1 MNGKPEVL
9 LVTPFYQPSVDE
21 LKRRYHVHEYW
32 LAPDR
37 ERLLGTVS
45 ASCRAIATSGVAGGD
60 VIEGLENLGIIASFG
75 VGYDG
80 VDVALASERQVKVTN
95 TPDVLT
101 DEVADLGIGLLIATA
116 RRIVEADR
124 FVREGA
130 WLEGPMHF
138 NQSLT
143 GKRLGILGMGRIG
156 LAVARRAEACRV
168 EVAYHNRRQRDDVPY
183 RYFESPVALARESD
197 FLMVCTPGGSG
208 TQALVDADVMTALG
222 GEGILINIARG
233 SVVDEDALVAALL
246 ENRLGAA
253 GLDVFADEPNV
264 PKALLEMTDR
274 VVLQPHQASATHET
288 RAAMGQ
294 LVLDNLDA
302 FFAGKPLL
310 TPVN

>member
-1 MNGKPEVL
+1 VNDKSEVL
-9 LVTPFYQPSVDE
+9 LVSPFYGPSIEE
-21 LKRRYHVHEYW
+21 LNRRYRVHEYW
-32 LAPDR
+32 RAPDR
-37 ERLLGTVS
+37 QRLINTVAS
-45 ASCRAIATSGVAGGD
+45 SCRAVATSGVAGAD
-60 VIEGLENLGIIASFG
+60 VIEGLENLGLIASFG

-80 VDVALASERQVKVTN
+80 VDVSLASARQVKVTN

-101 DEVADLGIGLLIATA
+101 DEVADLGLGLLIATA
-116 RRIVEADR
+116 RRIVAADR
-124 FVREGA
+124 YVRDGQ

-156 LAVARRAEACRV
+156 VAVAQRAETFKL
-168 EVAYHNRRQRDDVPY
+168 EIGYHNRRRRDDLPY
-183 RYFESPVALARESD
+183 RYFETPVALARESD
-197 FLMVCTPGGSG
+197 FLMVCTPGGAE
-208 TQALVDADVMTALG
+208 TQALINTEVMDALG
-222 GEGILINIARG
+222 GEGVLINIARG
-233 SVVDEDALVAALL
+233 SVVDEEALIAALQD
-246 ENRLGAA
+246 NRLGAA

-264 PKALLEMTDR
+264 PQALIDMTDR

-288 RAAMGQ
+288 RGAMGQ